1 MLTAKIS
8 CIFCDLFELVVYFD
22 EIVQLLQVSLS
33 DKGKDGKYRIIFT
46 GRSIECRL
54 TDLRPNT
61 EYHIRVSAIYEALK
75 GGTSDT
81 VSFVTDKC
89 EPDQP
94 APPKLG
100 NKSKTSICLR
110 YAIITSHP
118 MI

>member
-1 MLTAKIS
+1 MRS
-8 CIFCDLFELVVYFD
+8 VFCDLFLRAVYFD

-110 YAIITSHP
+110 
-118 MI
+118 

>member
-22 EIVQLLQVSLS
+22 ELVQLLQVSLS

-89 EPDQP
+89 
-94 APPKLG
+94 
-100 NKSKTSICLR
+100 
-110 YAIITSHP
+110 
-118 MI
+118 

>member
-1 MLTAKIS
+1 MVFGPKKGCTRIKPAVMLN
-8 CIFCDLFELVVYFD
+8 CFVV
-22 EIVQLLQVSLS
+22 LQVSLS
-33 DKGKDGKYRIIFT
+33 DKGKDGKYRVIFT

-61 EYHIRVSAIYEALK
+61 EYHIRVSAIYEALR

-81 VSFVTDKC
+81 VSFVTDRC

-100 NKSKTSICLR
+100 NRSKTSICVR
-110 YAIITSHP
+110 
-118 MI
+118 